1 MNNRFEKLDE
11 KKNYITPDG
20 FASLKA
26 ELTELKHG
34 ERPQV
39 VNTVAW
45 AAGNGDRSENGDYIY
60 GKKRLREIDRRISF
74 LSDRINNS
82 ILIDPKSVRFNGI
95 YFGATVTILDAEGQ
109 ERVYTIVGVDEIDVP
124 GGKIS
129 WRSPLGALRCCI
141 GSTVI

>member
-26 ELTELKHG
+26 ELAELKHG

-60 GKKRLREIDRRISF
+60 GKK
-74 LSDRINNS
+74 
-82 ILIDPKSVRFNGI
+82 
-95 YFGATVTILDAEGQ
+95 ATTRNRPAHIIPF
-109 ERVYTIVGVDEIDVP
+109 R
-124 GGKIS
+124 
-129 WRSPLGALRCCI
+129 
-141 GSTVI
+141 